1 MKATNDK
8 GDGTELNVDRL
19 DLQLAIARID
29 VVKVLVEQKK
39 MLWVQSQDNNRV
51 RPELVQ
57 IYIGSK

>member
-19 DLQLAIARID
+19 DPQLAIARIA

-57 IYIGSK
+57 I

>member
-57 IYIGSK
+57 I